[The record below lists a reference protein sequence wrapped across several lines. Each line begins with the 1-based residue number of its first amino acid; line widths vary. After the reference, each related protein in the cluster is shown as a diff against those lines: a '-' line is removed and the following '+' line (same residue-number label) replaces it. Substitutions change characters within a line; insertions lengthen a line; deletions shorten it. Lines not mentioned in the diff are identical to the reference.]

1 MDNRD
6 YSRILNEI
14 ALLKQINGDNPFKV
28 RAFEN
33 AARAIDALTSSL
45 DDLLADPDFK
55 LTSIDGVGE
64 SIADDLQQLHDTGS
78 CEIYQRMLNKL
89 HPGLLTLARVQ
100 GLGPKRLKTLW
111 DTLRIHDLNDLSTAA
126 QAQKLR
132 ALPGFGPKLEATII
146 AECERLLTQ
155 LDRTPL
161 PLATRWAEDFIQHL
175 LPVPGVQHI
184 TVAGSIRRGREDVGD
199 IDLLVAYSPEDSAP
213 LMAAATSAPTVSDII
228 AHGPKK
234 SSVRLTFGPQL
245 DVRVIHP
252 DAFGAA
258 LHYFTGSKEH
268 HVKLRARAKS
278 LGMRINEYG
287 VWRELPDGSLSLL
300 AAATE
305 QEVFAAVG
313 LPYIPP
319 ELREGLTELD
329 DALAGRLPQ
338 LVSHE
343 QLRGDLHMHTTASDG
358 DATVL
363 QMAQAARALGLDY
376 IVITDHSQTLTVA
389 NGLSPKRFADHIAH
403 IREVDAD
410 ADGVLAGFR
419 VLPGIE
425 VDILKDGALDMD
437 HDLLREADWVVGS
450 VHQHM
455 NLPADA
461 MTDRLL
467 RAIESGLLCSIGHPT
482 GRLLGGR
489 AGFSFDLDAVMAA
502 CKAHHV
508 ALELN
513 GSSGRLDLNA
523 ELARRAKEHGVRLVL
538 GSDAHNTRDL
548 SDLRF
553 ATTQARRAGLTAADI
568 LNTRPHT
575 DLKKTATA

>member
-6 YSRILNEI
+6 YARILHEI

-28 RAFEN
+28 RAFETV
-33 AARAIDALTSSL
+33 ARSIEGLTSPL
-45 DDLLADPDFK
+45 DDLLKDPAFK
-55 LTSIDGVGE
+55 LTDLDGVGD
-64 SIADDLQQLHDTGS
+64 SIADDLQQLHDSGS
-78 CEIYQRMLNKL
+78 CEIHSRLLNKL
-89 HPGLLTLARVQ
+89 HPGLLTLARIQ

-111 DTLRIHDLNDLSTAA
+111 DTLHIHSLDDLAA
-126 QAQKLR
+126 AARDQKLR
-132 ALPGFGPKLEATII
+132 ALPGFGPKTETTILS
-146 AECERLLTQ
+146 ECERLLTDS
-155 LDRTPL
+155 DRTPL
-161 PLATRWAEDFIQHL
+161 PLAHRWAEDFIQNL

-184 TVAGSIRRGREDVGD
+184 QIAGSIRRGRESVGD
-199 IDLLVAYSPEDSAP
+199 IDLLVAYAPDDSTP
-213 LMAAATSAPTVSDII
+213 LMHAATTATSVAQIL

-234 SSVRLTFGPQL
+234 SSVRLNYGPQL

-268 HVKLRARAKS
+268 HVKLRARAKQ

-319 ELREGLTELD
+319 ELREGLHEIE
-329 DALAGRLPQ
+329 DALAGRLPD
-338 LVSHE
+338 LVTHE
-343 QLRGDLHMHTTASDG
+343 QIRGDLHMHTTASDG
-358 DATVL
+358 DASVL

-389 NGLSPKRFADHIAH
+389 NGLTPQRFAAHIAH

-410 ADGVLAGFR
+410 AEGLLGGLR
-419 VLPGIE
+419 VLPGLE
-425 VDILKDGALDMD
+425 VDILKDGSLDMD
-437 HDLLREADWVVGS
+437 PDLLRDADWIVGS

-455 NLPADA
+455 NMPPEA
-461 MTDRLL
+461 MTERLL
-467 RAIESGLLCSIGHPT
+467 TAIQTGLLSSIGHPT

-489 AGFSFDLDAVMAA
+489 AGFQFDLDAVMIA
-502 CKAHHV
+502 CREHGV
-508 ALELN
+508 AMELN

-523 ELARRAKEHGVRLVL
+523 DLARRAKELGTKLVL

-548 SDLRF
+548 VDLRF
-553 ATTQARRAGLTAADI
+553 ATTQARRAGLTAADVV
-568 LNTRPHT
+568 NTGAAPLR
-575 DLKKTATA
+575 K